1 MFQLSWRAD
10 FMSESSKTVESL
22 ITSVQQ
28 TLFKRIEKQERTH
41 RNLINQVYSQLESL
55 FWLEKKLSLKNQLP
69 PLRGWATS
77 PDVLL
82 KLHSFITESK
92 PNCVVEFGSGAS
104 TIVIADALKKN
115 GNGKLYSFDD
125 SDEFGRKTQSNL
137 INEGLESFVALTI
150 APLVPWLG
158 SHLTTENETPYWYD
172 AKILDNLDSVDLV
185 WVDGPPGKTCKF
197 SRFPAVPAVID
208 KLHSS
213 SQVWMDDTIRD
224 EETQI
229 CEAWSNLT
237 NMSLEFFSLE
247 KGLGVL
253 SYSDENNVLGNK
265 LNAAISE
272 PNDPI
277 VSKLD
282 FS

>member
-1 MFQLSWRAD
+1 
-10 FMSESSKTVESL
+10 MSESSEDIKVLISSL
-22 ITSVQQ
+22 QQ
-28 TLFKRIEKQERTH
+28 TLFKRIERQERTN
-41 RNLINQVYSQLESL
+41 RNLVNQVYTQLESL
-55 FWLEKKLSLKNQLP
+55 FWLEKKLLLKNQLP

-82 KLHSFITESK
+82 KLHSHIIETK
-92 PNCVVEFGSGAS
+92 PKCIVEFGSGAS
-104 TIVIADALKKN
+104 TLVIADALRQN
-115 GNGKLYSFDD
+115 GSGKLYSFDD
-125 SDEFGRKTQSNL
+125 SDEFGSKTQSNL
-137 INEGLESFVALTI
+137 NKEELNSFVNLTV
-150 APLVPWLG
+150 ASLVPWSG
-158 SHLTTENETPYWYD
+158 SHLTTESVTPYWYD
-172 AKILDNLDSVDLV
+172 ATVLDKLDSVDLV

-213 SQVWMDDTIRD
+213 SQVWMDDTIRE

-229 CEAWSNLT
+229 CEAWSELT
-237 NMSLEFFSLE
+237 KMSLEFFSLE

-265 LNAAISE
+265 PNVAISE
-272 PNDPI
+272 PNDSI

>member
-1 MFQLSWRAD
+1 MT
-10 FMSESSKTVESL
+10 ESSKSVESL
-22 ITSVQQ
+22 ITSLQQ

-41 RNLINQVYSQLESL
+41 RNLVNQVYSQLESL

-92 PNCVVEFGSGAS
+92 PSCVVEFGSGAS

-115 GNGKLYSFDD
+115 GSGKLYSFDD
-125 SDEFGRKTQSNL
+125 SDEFGGKTQCNL
-137 INEGLESFVALTI
+137 KKEGLESVVNLTI

-158 SHLTTENETPYWYD
+158 NHLCPEDETPYWYD
-172 AKILDNLDSVDLV
+172 AKALDNLNTVDLV

-197 SRFPAVPAVID
+197 SRFPAVPSVID

-213 SQVWMDDTIRD
+213 SQVWMDDTIRE

-229 CEAWSNLT
+229 CEAWSELT
-237 NMSLEFFSLE
+237 KMSLEFFSLE
-247 KGLGVL
+247 KGLGIL
-253 SYSDENNVLGNK
+253 SHNAVEATPENEATSEISDPHDS
-265 LNAAISE
+265 I
-272 PNDPI
+272 I
-277 VSKLD
+277 SKLD

>member
-1 MFQLSWRAD
+1 
-10 FMSESSKTVESL
+10 MSESSKSVESL
-22 ITSVQQ
+22 ITSLQQ
-28 TLFKRIEKQERTH
+28 ALFKRIEKQERTH
-41 RNLINQVYSQLESL
+41 RNLVNQVYSQLESL

-92 PNCVVEFGSGAS
+92 PSCVVEFGSGAS
-104 TIVIADALKKN
+104 TIVIADALKQN
-115 GNGKLYSFDD
+115 GSGKLYSFDD
-125 SDEFGRKTQSNL
+125 SDEFGGKTQCNL
-137 INEGLESFVALTI
+137 KEEGLESFVNLTI

-158 SHLTTENETPYWYD
+158 SHLTPEEETPYWYD
-172 AKILDNLDSVDLV
+172 AKVLDNLDAVDFV

-213 SQVWMDDTIRD
+213 SQVWMDDTIRE

-229 CEAWSNLT
+229 CEAWSELT
-237 NMSLEFFSLE
+237 KMSLEFFSLE
-247 KGLGVL
+247 KGVGVL
-253 SYSDENNVLGNK
+253 SYSDENNVVGNK
-265 LNAAISE
+265 PNVTISE
-272 PNDPI
+272 PNDSI
-277 VSKLD
+277 ISKLD